1 MSGKPTWGMVS
12 RLVQAWD
19 KATDEER
26 EQGAEW
32 YAEARA
38 RISRMARNFGVSKSC
53 AAGVVAALSPRLR
66 WSVNV
71 RAAETLLSGTTP
83 SGVFKASLAKA
94 QRILAGEK
102 PLRVLSGP
110 KVRAFYRALMGDESA
125 AVVDVWVARAVG
137 WTKEIKAKAYARI
150 ARALAKAAEIVGVAV
165 AKLQAVAWV
174 VVRGSA
180 T

>member
-1 MSGKPTWGMVS
+1 MTGMVQKLVNAWS
-12 RLVQAWD
+12 R
-19 KATDEER
+19 ATDEER
-26 EQGAEW
+26 SLGAAW
-32 YAEARA
+32 YATQHSK
-38 RISRMARNFGVSKSC
+38 IGSMAKQHNVSKAC

-71 RAAETLLSGTTP
+71 RAAETLLSGVSP
-83 SGVFKASLAKA
+83 SGVFKASLRKA

-150 ARALAKAAEIVGVAV
+150 ARALAKAAEIVGTAV
-165 AKLQAVAWV
+165 AKLQAVAWA

>member
-1 MSGKPTWGMVS
+1 MSGMVQKLVDAWS
-12 RLVQAWD
+12 R
-19 KATDEER
+19 ATDEER
-26 EQGAEW
+26 ELGAEW
-32 YAEARA
+32 YAAQRA
-38 RISRMARNFGVSKSC
+38 RISRMARNFDCSRAC

-83 SGVFKASLAKA
+83 SGVFKASLRKA

-102 PLRVLSGP
+102 PLKVLSGP

-137 WTKEIKAKAYARI
+137 WTKEIKGKTYDRI

-180 T
+180 S